1 MARGRAARQPRALG
15 HCATSVP
22 WERECCLVW
31 TGRLGWQ
38 VGKRLRSRVS
48 ADVLSLFFGFLQGE
62 PAARP
67 QVPEEV
73 KKAAPPW
80 PLARE
85 GPGCGPES
93 SQERP
98 LRP

>member
-1 MARGRAARQPRALG
+1 M
-15 HCATSVP
+15 
-22 WERECCLVW
+22 
-31 TGRLGWQ
+31 
-38 VGKRLRSRVS
+38 S